1 MNSLKKFA
9 VAAILILLGS
19 LSLSAQQ
26 NTMLSTTT
34 TAAINDSQNT
44 LQVVSATG
52 ILFSA
57 NGVNQTVLY
66 IDRELMNVVN
76 VTGTVIT
83 VARGA
88 GGTRSSDHLS
98 GALVIF
104 GRPTW
109 FAYTQQSAGNVA
121 SGRYDTTDPA
131 GSCVLAN
138 QPAQVYINV
147 YDGLVWQCSN
157 AATPNRWVPYFG
169 NPGTPGT
176 PIAISPTVASAAGVI
191 TPSGVLFHVSG
202 TMAITGFTLPFGY
215 HGGNF
220 CVIPDG
226 AFTWTTAGN
235 IALAGT
241 AVVNK
246 TLCFSYDASAAK
258 PFTPSYIN

>member
-1 MNSLKKFA
+1 MKTLKKA
-9 VAAILILLGS
+9 VLLVGLALLACTAS
-19 LSLSAQQ
+19 LHAQQ
-26 NTMLSTTT
+26 NIMLQTTT

-52 ILFSA
+52 ILFSP
-57 NGVNQTVLY
+57 NGTNQTVLY
-66 IDRELMNVVN
+66 IDRELMNVVG

-138 QPAQVYINV
+138 QPAQVYFNV
-147 YDGLVWQCSN
+147 YDGLAWQCSN

-169 NPGTPGT
+169 NFGSSST
-176 PIAISPTVASAAGVI
+176 PIAVSPLVASAAGLI
-191 TPSGVLFHVSG
+191 TPSGQLFHVNG
-202 TMAITGFTLPFGY
+202 TAAITGFTLPFGY
-215 HGGNF
+215 RGGPF
-220 CVIPDG
+220 CIIPDA
-226 AFTWTTAGN
+226 AFTTTTANN
-235 IALAGT
+235 IAKATT
-241 AVVNK
+241 AVANQL
-246 TLCFSYDASAAK
+246 LCYAYDALAAK
-258 PFTPSYIN
+258 PFVPSY